1 MDRSI
6 RLTLILLLLV
16 VVLIFGLVV
25 GRQVLLVG
33 NDQPSPPPELSSI
46 NAYVYDNSRKLAE
59 FELLNEQGETVTRDS
74 LKGKW
79 TFAFVGYTN
88 CPDICPAAMATLRKT
103 DKMLPEELPQPEFLL
118 ISADPEHDTPQRL
131 KDYVGFFGDD
141 FHGLTGDIETLRE
154 LARSM
159 NAVFSQRQVDG
170 ERLVEHSGHFTLINP
185 DGEMTAVLQ
194 PPHKPEDLVEAYR
207 EIYEWARENHPR
219 ASQS

>member
-25 GRQVLLVG
+25 GRQVFLVG